1 MSEGDSWRA
10 AGRGRTWRAG
20 RSSFRVQVQSVFSLA
35 VAFVCLAASLLVVE
49 NLAAVRDR
57 WSRAGRATV
66 YLRDAASETDIGDL
80 ARALEATAGVKKVRV
95 VTSAEARREVVSDE
109 GDSALSALPA
119 NAFPASIEV
128 GFTDDVDDS
137 TLQSMA
143 TKLRALPAVET
154 VETYQRWTER
164 LSSLLGGGVTAS
176 LCLAIIVLAAVISVI
191 GSTMRLL
198 LQRRRIEVEVLK
210 LVGATNAFVR
220 RPFVLEGAAQ
230 GAGGAA
236 TAVILLGGLFLIVRG
251 RFDQELGNLL
261 GVMPTFLHWTVAL
274 GMVALGGAL
283 GAVTALV
290 SLRKLASV

>member
-1 MSEGDSWRA
+1 
-10 AGRGRTWRAG
+10 
-20 RSSFRVQVQSVFSLA
+20 VQVQSVFSLA

-66 YLRDAASETDIGDL
+66 YLRDGASDNDIGDL

-109 GDSALSALPA
+109 GDAALAALPP

-137 TLQSMA
+137 ALQSMA

-176 LCLAIIVLAAVISVI
+176 LCLAVIVLAAVVSVI

-198 LQRRRIEVEVLK
+198 LQRRQIEVEVLK

-236 TAVILLGGLFLIVRG
+236 TAVLLLGGLFLIVRG
-251 RFDQELGNLL
+251 RFDHELANLL

-283 GAVTALV
+283 GAITALV